1 MNSQAW
7 KRHFVDMAR
16 GKFRDKPFYQLET
29 QHGGG
34 SPIQMV
40 TPTQQAIEMARS
52 QEKQQQR
59 IKLKKIQKKKKKAT
73 INRRVA
79 KKIAHSK

>member
-52 QEKQQQR
+52 QEKQQR
-59 IKLKKIQKKKKKAT
+59 IKLKRIQKKKKKAT